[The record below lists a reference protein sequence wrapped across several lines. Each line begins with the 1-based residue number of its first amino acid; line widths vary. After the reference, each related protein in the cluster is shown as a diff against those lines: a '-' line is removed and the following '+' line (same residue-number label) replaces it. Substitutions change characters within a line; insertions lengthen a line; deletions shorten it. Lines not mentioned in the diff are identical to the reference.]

1 MKKIWAVRKDSE
13 AVSPVIATI
22 LMVAITVV
30 LAAVL
35 YVMVLGF
42 GTDTSQT
49 PTSSF
54 DKSMI
59 TNGWKFEFVT
69 VNEDVSWDVI
79 DVTII
84 AGSSVWSW
92 TTIAAAD
99 LDGGT
104 AYLMDYGTVT
114 DTGATPLT
122 VTLKVMDLTG
132 NGKVNGGDWMEI
144 TSSPAFSASVDYDLR
159 VMYTETNQPMV
170 SVTFSG

>member
-49 PTSSF
+49 PTSSLT
-54 DKSMI
+54 KSSI
-59 TNGWKFEFVT
+59 TNGWRFTFAT
-69 VNEDVSWDVI
+69 VNEDVSWDDI
-79 DVTII
+79 TVTII
-84 AGSSVWSW
+84 SGSSVWSW
-92 TTIAAAD
+92 TNITAAD

-104 AYLMDYGTVT
+104 AVLKNYGEIA
-114 DTGATPLT
+114 TGSPA

-132 NGKVNGGDWMEI
+132 NGKTDGGDFIEL
-144 TSSPAFSASVDYDLR
+144 TASSFSASVDYDLR
-159 VMYTETNQPMV
+159 VIYDPTAQPMC
-170 SVTFSG
+170 SLTFSG